1 MRRYRMKD
9 ARIAGGIAKRGG
21 LAKKAIELIEDFDGS
36 YKGAMELA
44 GKLSVIADMATFDSY
59 WEEQV
64 IRGSA
69 KTTYWLQAILEEGE
83 AK

>member
-1 MRRYRMKD
+1 
-9 ARIAGGIAKRGG
+9 
-21 LAKKAIELIEDFDGS
+21 
-36 YKGAMELA
+36 MELA